1 MIRCAVTESIESHL
15 REQEKQDM
23 AFERFNTRVDENLQ
37 LISIQLEEIANIGE
51 DFEGYDF
58 TGSIMDM
65 IKEL

>member
-23 AFERFNTRVDENLQ
+23 AFERFNTRVDENLK